1 MEKIKNFFT
10 NYKSDILNALGVIA
24 LVAVV
29 VVGAVLFFGHKNAE
43 PDVAGTTAPE
53 QVVTTEPEITT
64 ELTTEPTTEKA
75 PVTTTNKAIERVTEA
90 ATKKQSSQ
98 PSQSNNQPVNNPQ
111 SNVEQGTL
119 PAGLVHN
126 CQPGDGLYEMN
137 LATYNMDAQTM
148 AAYNDAISRGVK
160 PTRIYYKNGNYDDV
174 VYTGWNMPYDE
185 IVICKRCGKP
195 TGGGTHGTCA
205 SSFNGHNCELC
216 GEWIPAGG
224 CHTCKY

>member
-64 ELTTEPTTEKA
+64 EPTTEPTTEKA

-98 PSQSNNQPVNNPQ
+98 SSQSNNQPVNNPQ

-148 AAYNDAISRGVK
+148 AAYEKIKRENIAPTITKKGTKYWEVDGVLV
-160 PTRIYYKNGNYDDV
+160 TLC
-174 VYTGWNMPYDE
+174 E
-185 IVICKRCGKP
+185 RCGKP
-195 TGGGTHGTCA
+195 TGGGTHGTCG

-216 GEWIPAGG
+216 GGWIPAGG

>member
-64 ELTTEPTTEKA
+64 EPTTEPTTEKA

-119 PAGLVHN
+119 PAGLANDV
-126 CQPGDGLYEMN
+126 PDSSWDYEQR
-137 LATYNMDAQTM
+137 LLCYNDDAKIM
-148 AAYNDAISRGVK
+148 AAYEKIKRENIAPSYDK
-160 PTRIYYKNGNYDDV
+160 KGNKYWEVDGAFV
-174 VYTGWNMPYDE
+174 SL
-185 IVICKRCGKP
+185 CKRCGKP
-195 TGGGTHGTCA
+195 GGSGTHGTCA
-205 SSFNGHNCELC
+205 SSFNGNNCPMC
-216 GEWIPAGG
+216 GGWISAGG

>member
-29 VVGAVLFFGHKNAE
+29 VVGAFLFFGHKNAE

-64 ELTTEPTTEKA
+64 EPTTEPTTEKA
-75 PVTTTNKAIERVTEA
+75 PVTTTTKAIERVTEA

-98 PSQSNNQPVNNPQ
+98 SSQSNNQPVNNPQ

-137 LATYNMDAQTM
+137 VASYNEDARIM
-148 AAYNDAISRGVK
+148 AAYEKIKRENIAPSVTKKGNKYWEVDGVLV
-160 PTRIYYKNGNYDDV
+160 TLC
-174 VYTGWNMPYDE
+174 E
-185 IVICKRCGKP
+185 RCGKP
-195 TGGGTHGTCA
+195 CGSGTHGTCTHFLHDA
-205 SSFNGHNCELC
+205 NCELC
-216 GEWIPAGG
+216 GQFVKTGV

>member
-64 ELTTEPTTEKA
+64 EPTTEPTTEKA

-98 PSQSNNQPVNNPQ
+98 SSQSNNQPVNNPQ

-137 LATYNMDAQTM
+137 VASYNEDARIM
-148 AAYNDAISRGVK
+148 AAYEKIKRENIAPSVTKKGNKYWEVDGVLV
-160 PTRIYYKNGNYDDV
+160 TLC
-174 VYTGWNMPYDE
+174 E
-185 IVICKRCGKP
+185 RCGKP
-195 TGGGTHGTCA
+195 CGSGTHGTCTHFLHDA
-205 SSFNGHNCELC
+205 NCELC
-216 GEWIPAGG
+216 GQFVKTGV

>member
-24 LVAVV
+24 LVTVV

-64 ELTTEPTTEKA
+64 EPTTEPTTEKA

-98 PSQSNNQPVNNPQ
+98 SSQSNNQPVNNPQ

-119 PAGLVHN
+119 PAGLANDV
-126 CQPGDGLYEMN
+126 PDSSYDYEQR
-137 LATYNMDAQTM
+137 LVCYNADAATM
-148 AAYNDAISRGVK
+148 AAYEKIKRENIAPSITKKGNKYWEVDGVLV
-160 PTRIYYKNGNYDDV
+160 TL
-174 VYTGWNMPYDE
+174 
-185 IVICKRCGKP
+185 CKRCGKP
-195 TGGGTHGTCA
+195 GGSGTHGTCA
-205 SSFNGHNCELC
+205 TFFHDTTCPLC
-216 GEWIPAGG
+216 GERVKGNT

>member
-64 ELTTEPTTEKA
+64 EPTTEPTTEKA
-75 PVTTTNKAIERVTEA
+75 PVITTNKAIERITEA
-90 ATKKQSSQ
+90 TTKKQSSQ
-98 PSQSNNQPVNNPQ
+98 SSQSNNQPVNNPQ

-137 LATYNMDAQTM
+137 VASYNEDARIM
-148 AAYNDAISRGVK
+148 AAYEKIKRENIAPSVTKKGNKYWEVDGVLV
-160 PTRIYYKNGNYDDV
+160 TLC
-174 VYTGWNMPYDE
+174 E
-185 IVICKRCGKP
+185 RCGKP
-195 TGGGTHGTCA
+195 CGSGTHGTCTHFLHDA
-205 SSFNGHNCELC
+205 NCELC
-216 GEWIPAGG
+216 GQFVKTGV

>member
-1 MEKIKNFFT
+1 MDKIKNFFT

-64 ELTTEPTTEKA
+64 EPTTEPTTEKA

-98 PSQSNNQPVNNPQ
+98 SSQSNNQPVNNPQ

-137 LATYNMDAQTM
+137 VASYNEDAKIM
-148 AAYNDAISRGVK
+148 AAYEKIKRENIAPTITKKGNMYWEVDGVLV
-160 PTRIYYKNGNYDDV
+160 TLC
-174 VYTGWNMPYDE
+174 E
-185 IVICKRCGKP
+185 RCGKP
-195 TGGGTHGTCA
+195 CGSGTHGTCTHFLHDA
-205 SSFNGHNCELC
+205 NCELC
-216 GEWIPAGG
+216 GQFVKTGV

>member
-64 ELTTEPTTEKA
+64 EPTTEPTTEKA

-98 PSQSNNQPVNNPQ
+98 SSQSNNQPVNNPQ

-137 LATYNMDAQTM
+137 LATYNMDAATV
-148 AAYNDAISRGVK
+148 AAYEKIKRENIAPSYDKKGNKYWEVDGVLF
-160 PTRIYYKNGNYDDV
+160 TL
-174 VYTGWNMPYDE
+174 
-185 IVICKRCGKP
+185 CKRCGKP
-195 TGGGTHGTCA
+195 TGGGTHGTCTHLLHDA
-205 SSFNGHNCELC
+205 NCELC
-216 GEWIPAGG
+216 GQFVKAGD

>member
-53 QVVTTEPEITT
+53 QVVTTEAEITT
-64 ELTTEPTTEKA
+64 TEPETTTKA

-98 PSQSNNQPVNNPQ
+98 SSQSNNQPVNNPQ

-137 LATYNMDAQTM
+137 VASYNQDAKIM
-148 AAYNDAISRGVK
+148 AAYEKIKRENIAPTITKKGNMYWEVDGVLV
-160 PTRIYYKNGNYDDV
+160 TLC
-174 VYTGWNMPYDE
+174 E
-185 IVICKRCGKP
+185 RCGKP
-195 TGGGTHGTCA
+195 CGSGTHGTCTHFLHDA
-205 SSFNGHNCELC
+205 NCELC
-216 GEWIPAGG
+216 GQFVKTGV

>member
-64 ELTTEPTTEKA
+64 EPTTEPTTEKA
-75 PVTTTNKAIERVTEA
+75 PVTTTTKAIERVTEA

-98 PSQSNNQPVNNPQ
+98 SSQSNNQPVNNPQ

-119 PAGLVHN
+119 PAGLTKVHK
-126 CQPGDGLYEMN
+126 PGDSYYEVN
-137 LATYNMDAQTM
+137 VACYNEDAQIM
-148 AAYNDAISRGVK
+148 AAYD
-160 PTRIYYKNGNYDDV
+160 RIKRENIAPSYDKKGNKYWEVDGAFV
-174 VYTGWNMPYDE
+174 TL
-185 IVICKRCGKP
+185 CKRCGKP
-195 TGGGTHGTCA
+195 CGSGTHGTCA
-205 SSFNGHNCELC
+205 SSFNGHNCDLC
-216 GEWIPAGG
+216 GVWIPAGG